1 MVVQEVRGEYE
12 TLFAQVVTIDVI
24 ASNVWLAVLIFIIK
38 AKLPV
43 VDGWLGGDTR
53 FIEGLKEK
61 LSTIAM
67 KNQRVRAPTIV
78 SQPWAAF
85 PSTPQ
90 ENSSILRNFQ
100 ERNVAA
106 ISCGQVASFLDLV
119 NIASVGFFTMA
130 AATYGAAYL
139 APFLLVRM
147 MQFDN

>member
-1 MVVQEVRGEYE
+1 MQEVRGEYE

-85 PSTPQ
+85 PSTSQ
-90 ENSSILRNFQ
+90 KKTFQ
-100 ERNVAA
+100 
-106 ISCGQVASFLDLV
+106 FLKKIQD
-119 NIASVGFFTMA
+119 
-130 AATYGAAYL
+130 
-139 APFLLVRM
+139 R
-147 MQFDN
+147 

>member
-24 ASNVWLAVLIFIIK
+24 ASNVWLAVLIYIIK

-67 KNQRVRAPTIV
+67 KNQRVSPTIV
-78 SQPWAAF
+78 TQPWAAF
-85 PSTPQ
+85 LSTSQ
-90 ENSSILRNFQ
+90 EKIIHFLRNFQ
-100 ERNVAA
+100 DEM
-106 ISCGQVASFLDLV
+106 LW
-119 NIASVGFFTMA
+119 
-130 AATYGAAYL
+130 
-139 APFLLVRM
+139 
-147 MQFDN
+147 

>member
-67 KNQRVRAPTIV
+67 KNQRVRAPR
-78 SQPWAAF
+78 SSLSPGL
-85 PSTPQ
+85 PSPQ
-90 ENSSILRNFQ
+90 HPRKIP
-100 ERNVAA
+100 
-106 ISCGQVASFLDLV
+106 
-119 NIASVGFFTMA
+119 
-130 AATYGAAYL
+130 
-139 APFLLVRM
+139 PF
-147 MQFDN
+147 

>member
-1 MVVQEVRGEYE
+1 METSRILRSNSYRNPILVVQEVRGEYE

-24 ASNVWLAVLIFIIK
+24 ASNVWLAVLIYIIK

-67 KNQRVRAPTIV
+67 KNQRVSPTIV

-85 PSTPQ
+85 LSTSQ
-90 ENSSILRNFQ
+90 EKFIHFLRNFQ
-100 ERNVAA
+100 DEM
-106 ISCGQVASFLDLV
+106 LW
-119 NIASVGFFTMA
+119 
-130 AATYGAAYL
+130 
-139 APFLLVRM
+139 
-147 MQFDN
+147 